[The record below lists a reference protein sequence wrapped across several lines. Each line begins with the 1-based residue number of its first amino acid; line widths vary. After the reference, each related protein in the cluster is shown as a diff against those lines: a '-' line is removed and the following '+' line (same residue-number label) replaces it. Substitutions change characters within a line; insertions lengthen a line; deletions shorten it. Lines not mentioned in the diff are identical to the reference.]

1 MNKLTHFKSFNLFPA
16 LFILLAVA
24 FLSACGG
31 DDSPEPDCS
40 SLTLTATAEGFTVAA
55 SADGGASPYEFQI
68 DGGAVQ
74 SSGIFAD
81 LDAGTYVVTVI
92 DANNCTKTQTVEV
105 NPCADFSITASA
117 SAYDITIN
125 VEGGTA
131 PYQYLITYTGFTD
144 TENTSDQSVIFSVDE
159 ALATGIVVTDANGCE
174 TQASLTAEEVRTF
187 TDSRDGQEYLT
198 IKIGEQIWFA
208 ENFNYNTN
216 TADSTSSWYYNDDS
230 VANAAEYG
238 RLYTWYVATSAA
250 FTPEGWKIPTE
261 TDWANLVTNVGGSE
275 TEVSSKL
282 QRGGSSGFN
291 APISGRR
298 SSNGTYGLAS
308 TGAGL
313 FWSTTDGF
321 AFDRAGAAFIE
332 SDINESGRFYISGV
346 DKDAGISVRFLKEL

>member
-16 LFILLAVA
+16 LFILLTIV

-40 SLTLTATAEGFTVAA
+40 SLTLTATAEGFTVTA
-55 SADGGASPYEFQI
+55 SADGGASPYEYQI

-74 SSGIFAD
+74 SSGVFAD
-81 LDAGTYVVTVI
+81 LDAGTYVVTVT
-92 DANNCTKTQTVEV
+92 DANNCTKTQSVEV
-105 NPCADFSITASA
+105 NPCADFSVTASA
-117 SAYDITIN
+117 SAYDITIS
-125 VEGGTA
+125 VEEGTA

-144 TENTSDQSVIFSVDE
+144 TENTSEQSVIFSVDE

-230 VANAAEYG
+230 VAYAAEYG
-238 RLYTWYVATSAA
+238 RLYNWFVAIGIA
-250 FTPEGWKIPTE
+250 PEGWILPSQTAFE
-261 TDWANLVTNVGGSE
+261 ELASFLGTDVGTKLKVGGVSGFE
-275 TEVSSKL
+275 AKLAGYRYEGAFLDFNEFGQFWSAAENAQGNSLSYYVGKNTTSIAPGFTEK
-282 QRGGSSGFN
+282 SSGF
-291 APISGRR
+291 S
-298 SSNGTYGLAS
+298 L
-308 TGAGL
+308 
-313 FWSTTDGF
+313 
-321 AFDRAGAAFIE
+321 
-332 SDINESGRFYISGV
+332 
-346 DKDAGISVRFLKEL
+346 RFLKIN